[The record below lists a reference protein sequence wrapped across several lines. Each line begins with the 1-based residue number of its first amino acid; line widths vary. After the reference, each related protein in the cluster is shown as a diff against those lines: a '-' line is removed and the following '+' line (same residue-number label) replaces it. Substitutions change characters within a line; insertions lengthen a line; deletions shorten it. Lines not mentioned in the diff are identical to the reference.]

1 MEIIKCKD
9 AKCQECDFSDENMDH
24 IVSELNSGKLV
35 VYPTETLYGLGA
47 DPFNEAAVKRVF
59 MAKKRPFDMP
69 LTIAV
74 SNIRMLE
81 ELAVLDER
89 GRRLAEKLLPGPLT
103 LLLRKKS
110 IVPDIVSSASQE
122 VGIRIPDH
130 PIALMI
136 IEEFGP
142 IISTSANLHAHPNP
156 YDVQLAIKD
165 LGEAVS
171 IYIDCG
177 ATKYGKPSTIVQLL
191 EGDVEVIRPGAIPI
205 EKIEAI
211 LHG

>member
-1 MEIIKCKD
+1 MEIIKCKEG
-9 AKCQECDFSDENMDH
+9 KCQECDFSEEAMDH
-24 IVSELNSGKLV
+24 VISELNSGKLI

-47 DPFNEAAVKRVF
+47 DPFDEAAVKRVF

-69 LTIAV
+69 LSIAV
-74 SNIRMLE
+74 SNMRMLE
-81 ELAVLDER
+81 ELAVLDDR
-89 GRRLAEKLLPGPLT
+89 GRRLAEKFLPGPLT

-110 IVPDIVSSASQE
+110 IVPDIVTSASNE

-130 PIALMI
+130 PLALKI

-142 IISTSANLHAHPNP
+142 IITTSANLHSHPNP
-156 YDVQLAIKD
+156 YDIQLALKD
-165 LGEAVS
+165 LGESVS

-177 ATKYGKPSTIVQLL
+177 PTKYGKPSTIVQLL
-191 EGDVEVIRPGAIPI
+191 EGEVEVIRPGAIPI
-205 EKIEAI
+205 EEVEAI